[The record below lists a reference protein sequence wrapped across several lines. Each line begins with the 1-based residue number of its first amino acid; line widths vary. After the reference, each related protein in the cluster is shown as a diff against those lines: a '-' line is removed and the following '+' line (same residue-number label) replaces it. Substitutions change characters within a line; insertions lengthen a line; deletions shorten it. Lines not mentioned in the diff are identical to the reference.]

1 VWGGRPRPPILT
13 WILLESLTLLRALK
27 EIFIKG
33 NPSIK
38 FRFGQESKLRTNQK
52 EVKFTIKKKSK
63 SESKAAGE
71 GARPTLG
78 LSCRNRRR

>member
-1 VWGGRPRPPILT
+1 VWGGRPRPPILN

-38 FRFGQESKLRTNQK
+38 FRFGQESKSKTNQK
-52 EVKFTIKKKSK
+52 EVKFKLKKKSK
-63 SESKAAGE
+63 SKAAGE